1 MTGNELRAAVVATAR
16 AWLGRK
22 EADGSFWEIVKYYN
36 DHRPPGAYEM
46 QYNDPWCAAFVSAVG
61 IKTSLDHN
69 LACGPYGLLAVNVGC
84 IPMIDQYIAWGE
96 WQENDDY
103 SPRPGDVILYDWE
116 DSGSGDNH
124 GSPDH
129 AGIVTEMVGNT
140 ITVIEGNKSDSVCY
154 RTLKRDGLYIRGYG
168 CPDYDKLA
176 EGAGEGGDDP
186 EPTPAPEPTPTPTPG
201 VTGLPTLRQGDGIGC
216 PNECVRAAQF
226 LLIGRGFR
234 CGPWGADGEF
244 GSATYG
250 AVYQFQRAKG
260 IAVDGVIGPESWG
273 ALLGVI

>member
-16 AWLGRK
+16 AWLGCK

-61 IKTSLDHN
+61 IKTSLAYD
-69 LACGPYGLLAVNVGC
+69 LACGPYGLIAVNVGC

-96 WQENDDY
+96 WQENDAY

-116 DSGSGDNH
+116 DSGSGDNR

-129 AGIVTEMVGNT
+129 VGIVTDVDGNT
-140 ITVIEGNKSDSVCY
+140 IAVIEGNKSDSVCY
-154 RTLKRDGLYIRGYG
+154 RTIQRDGRCIRGYG

-176 EGAGEGGDDP
+176 EGAGKGGDDP
-186 EPTPAPEPTPTPTPG
+186 QPEPTPTPTPDYHYHSYQYSIKLHLLKRG
-201 VTGLPTLRQGDGIGC
+201 DHGPQVASMQALLSAKGFSCTIDGWFGDETREALMSFQGT
-216 PNECVRAAQF
+216 V
-226 LLIGRGFR
+226 
-234 CGPWGADGEF
+234 
-244 GSATYG
+244 
-250 AVYQFQRAKG
+250 G
-260 IAVDGVIGPESWG
+260 IAVDGEYGGESMN
-273 ALLGVI
+273 ALLNY